1 MVGDVGMADRA
12 EVYGVERAE
21 QVQRILR
28 HHAAVRE
35 IIFRPPVEI
44 QEGAGE
50 VVFLSG
56 AFEDPLA
63 FGNYFLAHAVSG
75 DCCNV

>member
-35 IIFRPPVEI
+35 IIFRAPVEI

-56 AFEDPLA
+56 ALEDPLA
-63 FGNYFLAHAVSG
+63 FGNHLLAHAVSG